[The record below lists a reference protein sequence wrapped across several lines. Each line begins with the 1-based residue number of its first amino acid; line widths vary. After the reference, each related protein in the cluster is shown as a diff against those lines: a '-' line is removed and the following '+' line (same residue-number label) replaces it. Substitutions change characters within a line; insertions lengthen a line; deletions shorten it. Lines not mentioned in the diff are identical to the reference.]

1 MYNPKITF
9 VLGKD
14 AAFRESIWQKLVEE
28 YQYTYISSAKLQ
40 EIESQKSKKRVND
53 GNMEINA
60 LIANPSKNY
69 IMDGFPSTA
78 DQAIYFEQNVW
89 ECQTVLYFD
98 EHHGEGEGE
107 TEEDQKADHDGSKAA
122 IREVIEKYKLFGKVR
137 FIDAN
142 QEIEDVY
149 RDVKHALL
157 PEIFFLIGPKASGK
171 TTVGSTLAFKT
182 NMLHMKFD
190 DFAKKNSLSDAD
202 DETLVF
208 TLIKSLLNEVSPRIL
223 IEGFPRNQIQARL
236 FAKNCTTPAKVFY
249 LKCSKDTWQE
259 RMIALGKD
267 HPNYISSSI
276 LSKYIKEFHDESPL
290 LISYLKDNTNFYE
303 VNCDKDLASVNKQ
316 ISEIVEPTIIHI
328 RSGTNNELKKTMI
341 TQLVSHHGFINL
353 EVNTLIRF
361 ETERRTD
368 VGQEFF
374 SIVSAGKIIPADMI
388 VKMLR
393 KIIYSGQHHHKFIL
407 NGFPDIIE
415 QVNEFEK
422 NCARIS
428 AIFLT
433 TNEGESIVEIKNN
446 NLTLFNIDALFQKE
460 FRLKIIDSWDYNRF
474 SEMLGTKTDTII
486 VTGTWT
492 SGKSTVWKYLQSSFG
507 YHIVDYNQALEECK
521 KKHEGDEEPPETIP
535 TNEVIDQ
542 LLNNLS
548 KLKQTH
554 SKFVFD
560 TFPGTNANHFDS
572 VLDFLGIPDYVFHV
586 DCDLAVRK
594 KRYLASVEAEEWT
607 EEHEEQTKSL
617 GGNTNIFL
625 DHIRQK
631 YAGVSPDRFRILEF
645 NLSGDSM
652 KKQINDELSPKVIL
666 VSHDKRLASDTTC
679 ANLAIKYNLIYVSVY
694 QLIRKHIESNS
705 EFGRKLLETKKPR
718 EIKINS
724 QTKDEFQEVDYSAIH
739 FDFPVVLKLI
749 KSTINDTLRN
759 QKYILLEGLC
769 NANKLIKEDDILEL
783 RPMDELVEI
792 EREIGEIV
800 AIASLKF
807 NQETENIEDNEV
819 EYEEFPEPP
828 PVEEKKV
835 EGEGEGEA
843 EKIKQPEDEGE
854 GEKKDDFKV
863 EEYQWTITN
872 KRPKNLAQVYLQLK
886 GANSV
891 HEIRNAEEYSSS
903 QYEAISKSLDEFIT
917 RVVDQDLRGKNPV
930 VQIVFNE

>member
-1 MYNPKITF
+1 MLGNPKITF

-14 AAFRESIWQKLVEE
+14 AAFREAIWQKLVEE
-28 YQYTYISSAKLQ
+28 FHYTYISSAKLQ
-40 EIESQKSKKRVND
+40 EAENQKSKKRVND

-69 IMDGFPSTA
+69 LMDGFPSTA

-98 EHHGEGEGE
+98 EHREGEGDA
-107 TEEDQKADHDGSKAA
+107 EEEQKLDHDGSTAA
-122 IREVIEKYKLFGKVR
+122 IREVIEKYKIFGKVR
-137 FIDAN
+137 FIDAS

-157 PEIFFLIGPKASGK
+157 PEIFFLIGPKSSGK
-171 TTVGSTLAFKT
+171 STAGGTLAFKT
-182 NMLHMKFD
+182 NMMLMKLD
-190 DFAKKNSLSDAD
+190 DFIAKNSLSNAD

-208 TLIKSLLNEVSPRIL
+208 SLIKSLLNEVSPRIL
-223 IEGFPRNQIQARL
+223 LEGFPQNQIQARL
-236 FAKNCTTPAKVFY
+236 FIKNCISPSRVFY
-249 LKCSKDTWQE
+249 LKWSKDTCQE

-267 HPNYISSSI
+267 HPNYVSSSI
-276 LSKYIKEFHDESPL
+276 LSKYIKAFHDESPS
-290 LISYLKDNTNFYE
+290 LISYLKENTQFHE
-303 VNCDKDLASVNKQ
+303 INCDQDLASVNKQ
-316 ISEIVEPTIIHI
+316 ISDIVEPTIIHI
-328 RSGTNNELKKTMI
+328 RSGTNNDLKKTMI
-341 TQLVSHHGFINL
+341 TQLVAHHGFINL

-361 ETERRTD
+361 ETERRTE

-393 KIIYSGQHHHKFIL
+393 KIIYSGQHNHKFIL

-422 NCARIS
+422 NCAKIS

-433 TNEGESIVEIKNN
+433 TNEGEGVVEIKNN

-460 FRLKIIDSWDYNRF
+460 FRLKIIDSWDINRF
-474 SEMLGTKTDTII
+474 NEMLGLKNDTII
-486 VTGTWT
+486 VTGTW
-492 SGKSTVWKYLQSSFG
+492 SAGKSTVCKYLHSSFG
-507 YHIVDYNQALEECK
+507 YHIVDYNQAVEEWK
-521 KKHEGDEEPPETIP
+521 KRHEGDEEPPENIP
-535 TNEVIDQ
+535 IGEILDQ
-542 LLNNLS
+542 LLKNLS
-548 KLKQTH
+548 ILKQTH

-560 TFPGTNANHFDS
+560 TFPGKTAQHFDS
-572 VLDFLGIPDYVFHV
+572 ILDFLGIPDYVFHI

-594 KRYLASVEAEEWT
+594 KRYLKAAEAEEWT
-607 EEHEEQTKSL
+607 EEHEEQTKNL
-617 GGNTNIFL
+617 GGNTQIFL
-625 DHIRQK
+625 DHIKQK
-631 YAGVSPDRFRILEF
+631 YAGVSPDRFRVLEF
-645 NLSGDSM
+645 NLSEDSM

-666 VSHDKRLASDTTC
+666 ISHDKRLSSDTTC
-679 ANLAIKYNLIYVSVY
+679 ANLAIKYNLIYISVY
-694 QLIRKHIESNS
+694 QIIRKNIEGNT

-724 QTKDEFQEVDYSAIH
+724 QTKDEFQEADFSAIH
-739 FDFPVVLKLI
+739 YDFPLVIKLI
-749 KSTINDTLRN
+749 KSTVNGVLRN

-800 AIASLKF
+800 AVASLKF
-807 NQETENIEDNEV
+807 NQETETIEENDV

-828 PVEEKKV
+828 PVEEKKA
-835 EGEGEGEA
+835 EDEGEGEA
-843 EKIKQPEDEGE
+843 EKPKQPEDEGE
-854 GEKKDDFKV
+854 GEKKDNFKV

-886 GANSV
+886 GSNSV